1 MDANECKK
9 SKMKQI
15 ITYLKLVRAG
25 NLLIIAATLYV
36 LRIFIF
42 DTYLSFCHYKPLI
55 GNGLFLALVLA
66 MILIAAAG
74 YVINDYFDQSI
85 DGINKPEKQIVGT
98 LVPAKQ
104 AQNLF
109 YALSGIGILIFVI
122 ASWKVSSINLVII
135 PIITAMMLWYYS
147 FKYKRLFLWGNIVV
161 AFLSAFIIVVYWLFE
176 FFAMKHHAIAMV
188 DCNKVFTT
196 ITQISFIYFGFA
208 FIVSL
213 IREIVKDVVDI
224 EGDRSHSR
232 KTLPIVLG
240 VSKTKRVI
248 FSLIAFFFAS
258 VTFLQIKLYLSDSV
272 WIVIYS
278 IVMISVPIIYVFAK
292 LLKAESKEDFSFIS
306 TLLKVIMVLGI
317 LFLIVYSYTI

>member
-1 MDANECKK
+1 
-9 SKMKQI
+9 MKQI

-42 DTYLSFCHYKPLI
+42 DTYLSYCNYKPMI
-55 GNGLFLALVLA
+55 GNGMFFALVLA
-66 MILIAAAG
+66 MMLIAAAG
-74 YVINDYFDQSI
+74 YIINDYFDQSI

-98 LVPAKQ
+98 LVPSKY

-109 YALSGIGILIFVI
+109 YVLSGIGIFIFMI
-122 ASWKVSSINLVII
+122 AAWKVSSINLAII
-135 PIITAMMLWYYS
+135 PAITAMMLWYYS

-161 AFLSAFIIVVYWLFE
+161 AFLSAFIIIVYWLFE
-176 FFAMKHHAIAMV
+176 FFAMKHNALALV
-188 DCNKVFTT
+188 DCNRIFQT
-196 ITQISFIYFGFA
+196 ITKITFIYFGFA

-213 IREIVKDVVDI
+213 IREIIKDVVDI
-224 EGDRSHSR
+224 EGDSSHAR

-240 VSKTKRVI
+240 ISKTKKILFALLSI
-248 FSLIAFFFAS
+248 FLAS
-258 VTFLQIKLYLSDSV
+258 VVFLQIKLYLADSV

-278 IVMISVPIIYVFAK
+278 IVMISIPIIYVFTK
-292 LLKAESKEDFSFIS
+292 LLKAESKDDFSFIS

-317 LFLIVYSYTI
+317 LFLIVFRYTLS